1 MRLTGH
7 PVTSTGVRLFL
18 RGFKILSLYHSP
30 SVSLPLLVILWT
42 LISLSLFL
50 FPSLFRTR
58 LIIRPVINRRIVKRE
73 FPCVPALPSFPSF
86 PLSLQYFYHF
96 ISSFRSPGCDAMWT
110 KFSFLSFFL
119 LSHYLKCI
127 SLHEYILQLRGKK
140 FMQLMI

>member
-30 SVSLPLLVILWT
+30 SVSLPLLLLWT
-42 LISLSLFL
+42 LISLFL
-50 FPSLFRTR
+50 FPFLFRTR

-73 FPCVPALPSFPSF
+73 FPRVPALPSFPSF
-86 PLSLQYFYHF
+86 PLSLRYFYHF

-119 LSHYLKCI
+119 SSHYLKCI
-127 SLHEYILQLRGKK
+127 FLREYILCGKK
-140 FMQLMI
+140 FIQLII

>member
-7 PVTSTGVRLFL
+7 PVTSTEVRLFL

-42 LISLSLFL
+42 LISLFL

-73 FPCVPALPSFPSF
+73 FPCVPTLPSFPSF
-86 PLSLQYFYHF
+86 PLSLRYFYHHIF

-127 SLHEYILQLRGKK
+127 SLHEYILRGKK
-140 FMQLMI
+140 FIQLMI